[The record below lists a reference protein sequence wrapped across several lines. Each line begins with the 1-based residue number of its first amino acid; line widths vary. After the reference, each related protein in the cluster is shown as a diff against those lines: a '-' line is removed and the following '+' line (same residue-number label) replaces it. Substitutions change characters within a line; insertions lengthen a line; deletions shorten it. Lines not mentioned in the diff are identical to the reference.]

1 MLPAYIKTQEGG
13 SKMDPKKELKERL
26 EGVKSKEEAKE
37 VIEEIKKVADEA
49 GLELSDDDVES
60 VTGGKWWFW

>member
-1 MLPAYIKTQEGG
+1 
-13 SKMDPKKELKERL
+13 MDPKKELKERL